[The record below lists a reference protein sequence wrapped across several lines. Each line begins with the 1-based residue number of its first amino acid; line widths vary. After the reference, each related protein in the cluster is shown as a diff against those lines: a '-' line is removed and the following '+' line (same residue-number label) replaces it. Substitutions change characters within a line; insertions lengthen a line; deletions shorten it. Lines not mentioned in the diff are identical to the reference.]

1 MIINCDLDAKLRH
14 QTHDSSLEAP
24 HPKRE
29 SFGIFKRV
37 IEEPRFSDTQNT
49 VMAKKRETVTIVK
62 LLFLLFHILFGLLQY
77 LQNCKI

>member
-24 HPKRE
+24 HPKGE

-37 IEEPRFSDTQNT
+37 TEEPRFSDTRNT
-49 VMAKKRETVTIVK
+49 VMAKKRGTVTIVK
-62 LLFLLFHILFGLLQY
+62 LLLFVLY
-77 LQNCKI
+77 LQKFKV